1 MVMNYP
7 TPKLT
12 TIIAIDPGVSGAF
25 AVLNQHGVQLW
36 HMPTTEN
43 LIAETVAKIV
53 AESHANLRAPVAVV
67 EQINGFMGNALPGS
81 RMFTMG
87 SNYGFVRGVL
97 KALHVPVTLVGPR
110 KWQGDLGLK
119 KEKEMNRNKWKQKL
133 CCEAKALYPLV
144 KVTQQDA
151 DALLL
156 LHWARL
162 NVDSL

>member
-1 MVMNYP
+1 MNYP
-7 TPKLT
+7 LPQLT
-12 TIIAIDPGVSGAF
+12 TLIAVDPGVSGAF
-25 AVLNQHGVQLW
+25 AVLNQHGVHLF
-36 HMPTTEN
+36 HMPDSEDR
-43 LIAETVAKIV
+43 IV
-53 AESHANLRAPVAVV
+53 ALIDQIVYESRASLRAPYAVV

-87 SNYGFVRGVL
+87 SNYGFVRGAL
-97 KALHVPVTLVGPR
+97 KALHVPVQLVGPR
-110 KWQGDLGLK
+110 KWQGDLSLK

-162 NVDSL
+162 SVDSL